1 MNLEISGVLKFG
13 KVNQRL
19 ILSQVEVDIIA
30 AIIYNLPTQVG
41 MITMAIL

>member
-1 MNLEISGVLKFG
+1 MNLEISGHLRFG

-30 AIIYNLPTQVG
+30 ATIYSQLIPVG